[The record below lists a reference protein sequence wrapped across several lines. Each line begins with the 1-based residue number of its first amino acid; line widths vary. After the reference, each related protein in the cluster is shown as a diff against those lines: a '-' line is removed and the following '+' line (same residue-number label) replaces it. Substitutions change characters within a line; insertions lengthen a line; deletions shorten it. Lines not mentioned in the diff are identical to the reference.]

1 MESDESYDYLFKI
14 VLIGEAGV
22 GKTCIVQRFKNGTFL
37 EKNSSTIGVDFS
49 MKTLTLDNKKVKV
62 CIAQRIELRIKIL
75 INGMLNYIIRM
86 LVDFTKSFNQTHHL

>member
-1 MESDESYDYLFKI
+1 MDGDESYDYLFKI

-49 MKTLTLDNKKVKV
+49 MKTLTLDNKRVKV
-62 CIAQRIELRIKIL
+62 CAVFYCFWIGKVANE
-75 INGMLNYIIRM
+75 
-86 LVDFTKSFNQTHHL
+86 SS

>member
-1 MESDESYDYLFKI
+1 MESEESYDYLFKI

-49 MKTLTLDNKKVKV
+49 MKTLMLDNKRVKV
-62 CIAQRIELRIKIL
+62 CAFFDTKIKIELL
-75 INGMLNYIIRM
+75 QVTG
-86 LVDFTKSFNQTHHL
+86 

>member
-1 MESDESYDYLFKI
+1 MDTDESYDYLFKI

-49 MKTLTLDNKKVKV
+49 MKTLTLDNKRVKV
-62 CIAQRIELRIKIL
+62 SHYPSQVFTVY
-75 INGMLNYIIRM
+75 YI
-86 LVDFTKSFNQTHHL
+86 T

>member
-1 MESDESYDYLFKI
+1 MDTDESYDYLFKI

-49 MKTLTLDNKKVKV
+49 MKTLTLDNKRVKV
-62 CIAQRIELRIKIL
+62 SHCPSQVFTIYYNEELYKGFLAIFDIE
-75 INGMLNYIIRM
+75 
-86 LVDFTKSFNQTHHL
+86 

>member
-1 MESDESYDYLFKI
+1 MESEESYDYLFKI

-49 MKTLTLDNKKVKV
+49 MKTLTLDNKRVKV
-62 CIAQRIELRIKIL
+62 FCNILRMFIIFSLLVLYIL
-75 INGMLNYIIRM
+75 AIRCRPM
-86 LVDFTKSFNQTHHL
+86 TTAL